1 MDPKTTHICGIIGG
15 MSHHSSSK
23 YPCVIHD
30 NINLALREHNCADL
44 MTRDVNFQRIRENM
58 LSGQWDAIATE
69 MADIAEWMVT
79 GGAERVAIAT
89 NTVHKIAA
97 KVAARIGEDHFL
109 HIADCIARQ
118 CQKQQVKKVLLLGT
132 AETMSGDFISGRLG
146 RNGLTVVAPAPA
158 IQKVLNDII
167 FDELCHDLVKAES
180 VAWYESALRNTL
192 ATNPVDGVILG
203 CTELSMLIDSFKLS
217 HTSELWQYNDN
228 RPFQVIDSTQA
239 QIDGIVEVCL
249 GQWQPTLPELS
260 KEDIDRDP
268 HGWGN
273 L

>member
-1 MDPKTTHICGIIGG
+1 MDPKKLHICGIIGG

-30 NINLALREHNCADL
+30 NVNLALHEHNCADL
-44 MTRDVNFQRIRENM
+44 MTRDVNFQRIREKM

-69 MADIAEWMVT
+69 MADIAEWMVA

-97 KVAARIGEDHFL
+97 QVTARIGEDHFL

-132 AETMSGDFISGRLG
+132 AETMSGDFISGRLEQ
-146 RNGLTVVAPAPA
+146 NGLTVVTPVPA
-158 IQKVLNDII
+158 IQKELNNII

-180 VAWYESALRNTL
+180 VEWYWSALRNTL
-192 ATNPVDGVILG
+192 TANPVDGIILG
-203 CTELSMLIDSFKLS
+203 CTELSMLVNPFVLS
-217 HTSELWQYNDN
+217 HTGELWQYNGDK
-228 RPFQVIDSTQA
+228 PFQAIDSTQA
-239 QIDGIVEVCL
+239 QIDGIVDVCL
-249 GQWQPTLPELS
+249 GEWQPALPEQP

-268 HGWGN
+268 QGWGN